1 MSETPPSQME
11 LARIAGVFP
20 VTVRR
25 NIKLLLKMALA
36 HGYEI
41 VEPIPLG
48 LYNNVTG
55 NGKESIR

>member
-25 NIKLLLKMALA
+25 NIKLLLRMALDL
-36 HGYEI
+36 GYEI